1 MSCQTLAVQLSKNHS
16 AFLSLGV
23 SLVQG
28 GSPEPPSLPHT
39 AFVRTK

>member
-1 MSCQTLAVQLSKNHS
+1 MSCRTLAEQLSKNHS

-23 SLVQG
+23 SSVQG

-39 AFVRTK
+39 ALVRTE